1 MSLIPSTP
9 VEPENVVAKRL
20 AGDARDAQLRVRLAV
35 AADAVPAF
43 LLRAE
48 VPELGVLVV
57 RDHLCLHPGARD
69 QRLAQLHARGL
80 AGQQPLQDDLRAHVL
95 RQLLPPAEV
104 VLLDAGPFSA

>member
-20 AGDARDAQLRVRLAV
+20 GGDARDAQLSVRLAV

-48 VPELGVLVV
+48 VPELAVLAV

-69 QRLAQLHARGL
+69 QRLAHLHIAPP
-80 AGQQPLQDDLRAHVL
+80 ADPQPFRTDLPPPVLRAVL
-95 RQLLPPAEV
+95 HL
-104 VLLDAGPFSA
+104 

>member
-48 VPELGVLVV
+48 VPELAVLAVP
-57 RDHLCLHPGARD
+57 DHLGLHAGARD
-69 QRLAQLHARGL
+69 QRVPQLHLRAL
-80 AGQQPLQDDLRAHVL
+80 ADPPPFQSDLRP
-95 RQLLPPAEV
+95 RRPRELPP
-104 VLLDAGPFSA
+104 L